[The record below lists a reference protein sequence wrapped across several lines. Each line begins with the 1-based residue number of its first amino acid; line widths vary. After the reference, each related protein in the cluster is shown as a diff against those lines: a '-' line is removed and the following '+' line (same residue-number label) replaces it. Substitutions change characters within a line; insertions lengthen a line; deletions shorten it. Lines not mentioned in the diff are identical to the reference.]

1 MNLALRPFPT
11 PARQMVKE
19 WFLLSAAASNSNILS
34 MPISPLQ
41 RELLKNTPIESLH
54 WNKKV
59 FRALE
64 EARCRNL
71 GDVFSITKEE
81 WAERRLVGKK
91 SITEMEN
98 RIQKFLKIKRM
109 TRLRRPCDTTSIE
122 QKIRTNQIPAALA
135 EAFVMGGLT
144 TNEIQVLELRYGIS
158 GHVTHSL
165 GECAKMMERTRQR
178 MLQLE
183 LAGMRRLSRH
193 PDIRRAFQGG
203 LQAMQGRLLRQIA
216 EKNERLIPKK
226 ILMRELCKR
235 ISGPENL
242 LVKVCYGDLRKWLN
256 KNLTSTPGAWLLPKL
271 NEN

>member
-19 WFLLSAAASNSNILS
+19 WFLLSAAASDSNILS
-34 MPISPLQ
+34 MPISALQ

-59 FRALE
+59 FRALD

-98 RIQKFLKIKRM
+98 RIQKFLNIESEKR
-109 TRLRRPCDTTSIE
+109 RSCDTTAIE

-158 GHVTHSL
+158 GQVTHSL
-165 GECAKMMERTRQR
+165 GECAKTMQRTRQR

-183 LAGMRRLSRH
+183 LAGMRRLFRH

-203 LQAMQGRLLRQIA
+203 LQAMQGRLLRQMA
-216 EKNERLIPKK
+216 GKNERHIPKK
-226 ILMRELCKR
+226 IVTRELCKR

-242 LVKVCYGDLRKWLN
+242 LVKVCYGDLRKWIN
-256 KNLTSTPGAWLLPKL
+256 KNLTSTPDAWLLPKL